1 MTRLGNC
8 ENRRFRLSI
17 EQLNHFAKQQADT
30 SGRELLIWIGPG
42 WPELSGPEFR
52 PDTPASRQVFF
63 DYLVD
68 LSTSLREA
76 QITLSAAGAQESQ
89 RNAQAM
95 KASFPA
101 ASQNEASA
109 RSLALP
115 VLARLTGGRVLE
127 RSMPVSAAIAACIA
141 DANSS
146 YVLSFD
152 TAPAAT
158 PGEFHSLDVKVSK
171 PGLAVRTTPAY
182 YNQP

>member
-1 MTRLGNC
+1 MSTAGGPAINPDSEPVLKTENLMTRLGNC

-52 PDTPASRQVFF
+52 PDTPASR
-63 DYLVD
+63 
-68 LSTSLREA
+68 
-76 QITLSAAGAQESQ
+76 
-89 RNAQAM
+89 
-95 KASFPA
+95 SFPA